1 MELSMIQRKDI
12 IERKFNKSW
21 RGYDP
26 VEVNYFLEMLADEF
40 EKVEKRLR
48 ELEPIE
54 NQLEQMKVTSPE
66 NIIKTAEEQAKKI
79 VADAEK
85 LATDVLDTAKQK
97 KETEIEEIIKLEHHK
112 NELIQ
117 LLNHTI
123 KKQTELLD
131 FLRSYKGNEVNETN
145 PNFLEAP
152 VEDN

>member
-1 MELSMIQRKDI
+1 MIQRKDI
-12 IERKFNKSW
+12 IERKFNRSW

-26 VEVNYFLEMLADEF
+26 VEVTYFLEMLADEF
-40 EKVEKRLR
+40 EKMEKRLS

-79 VADAEK
+79 IADAEK

-97 KETEIEEIIKLEHHK
+97 KETENEEIIKLEHHK

-117 LLNHTI
+117 LLNKAI
-123 KKQTELLD
+123 RKQTELL
-131 FLRSYKGNEVNETN
+131 
-145 PNFLEAP
+145 NFLSSFKSSEEDGTSPGFLDAP
-152 VEDN
+152 IEDS